1 MNVSLGKAN
10 KLCNHKIIDEVF
22 ESGAQVK
29 SFPFVV
35 KFKEHDLVQ
44 DVRFQIV
51 FSAPKRTFRKAV
63 QRNRIKRLCKEAFR
77 AKRSLLDDYLQEH
90 NKQLALF
97 LVYTSK
103 EELSLPLLSGKT
115 EKLIKKIIS
124 QLESNDVNN

>member
-1 MNVSLGKAN
+1 MDVSLGKAN
-10 KLCNHKIIDEVF
+10 KLCSPKIIDEVF
-22 ESGAQVK
+22 ESGSQVK
-29 SFPFVV
+29 SFPFVI
-35 KFKEHDLVQ
+35 KFKETALPKEVG
-44 DVRFQIV
+44 FQIV

-77 AKRSLLDDYLQEH
+77 SKRSTLDVYLKEH

-103 EELSLPLLSGKT
+103 EELELSLLNRKT
-115 EKLIKKIIS
+115 EKLISKIIS